1 MLEMVFCVGGE
12 PRQGLT
18 AGALAGALRNG
29 VVEVVEDPDQFLMFA
44 VDGCDLHGQAI
55 VPDNESH

>member
-12 PRQGLT
+12 PGQGLT
-18 AGALAGALRNG
+18 HGPMAGVLRDG
-29 VVEVVEDPDQFLMFA
+29 IVEVVEDADQFLMFA